1 MNFYLYNQQLL
12 LIYCPYENISTLCF
26 QLYFI
31 HNTCHINYYAYI
43 CIEISTVMKSKGT
56 NYTQKQKNILA
67 TLGENIKLSRLR
79 RKLSIRSMA
88 ERAGIATSTLG
99 NIEAGSP
106 SVSLGSYLQVLSVLR
121 LEDDLLLLADKDPI
135 GRQIQDADLIVK
147 KRAPKNKITTSVIEH
162 VIDKGNSEKP
172 NFD

>member
-1 MNFYLYNQQLL
+1 
-12 LIYCPYENISTLCF
+12 
-26 QLYFI
+26 
-31 HNTCHINYYAYI
+31 
-43 CIEISTVMKSKGT
+43 MKSKGT

-67 TLGENIKLSRLR
+67 SLGENIKLARLR

-121 LEDDLLLLADKDPI
+121 LEDDLLLIADKDPV
-135 GRQIQDADLIVK
+135 GRQIQDAGLIVK
-147 KRAPKNKITTSVIEH
+147 KRAPKKKKTASAIDH

-172 NFD
+172 KFD